1 MQRSIQ
7 LILKDDDKLV
17 KIVFEGGKESN
28 PIVEDNQVYLIDE
41 HPSPEEAGKA
51 LKTLYDRLMSES
63 TLVDDHTCPDEA
75 PSPEEIEDFFISLNE
90 MLMEMEEED
99 MGY

>member
-1 MQRSIQ
+1 MMVYVIP
-7 LILKDDDKLV
+7 KVDDKPI
-17 KIVFEGGKESN
+17 KIVFEDGKESN
-28 PIVEDNQVYLIDE
+28 PIVENDQVYVIDKQS
-41 HPSPEEAGKA
+41 SPEEAGKA
-51 LKTLYDRLMSES
+51 LKTLCDRLMSES

-75 PSPEEIEDFFISLNE
+75 PSSEEIEDFFISLNE

>member
-1 MQRSIQ
+1 MIYV
-7 LILKDDDKLV
+7 IPKNDDKLIQFV
-17 KIVFEGGKESN
+17 YTDRWSD
-28 PIVEDNQVYLIDE
+28 PIVENDWVYVVDE
-41 HPSPEEAGKA
+41 HASPEEAGKA
-51 LKTLYDRLMSES
+51 LKTLCDRLRSES
-63 TLVDDHTCPDEA
+63 TLADDDACPDEA

>member
-1 MQRSIQ
+1 MMIYV
-7 LILKDDDKLV
+7 ILKDNDKLV

>member
-1 MQRSIQ
+1 MMIYV
-7 LILKDDDKLV
+7 IPKVDNKPI
-17 KIVFEGGKESN
+17 KIVFEDGKESN
-28 PIVEDNQVYLIDE
+28 PIVEDDRVYVIDKQS
-41 HPSPEEAGKA
+41 SPEEAGKA

-75 PSPEEIEDFFISLNE
+75 PSPEEIEDFFISLK
-90 MLMEMEEED
+90 MLMEMEEEE

>member
-1 MQRSIQ
+1 MMIYV
-7 LILKDDDKLV
+7 IPKNDDKPV
-17 KIVFEGGKESN
+17 KIVFESGKESN
-28 PIVEDNQVYLIDE
+28 PIVEDDRVYVINE
-41 HPSPEEAGKA
+41 HPSPKENGEA

>member
-1 MQRSIQ
+1 MMVYVIP
-7 LILKDDDKLV
+7 KVDDKPI

-28 PIVEDNQVYLIDE
+28 PIVENDWVYVVDE
-41 HPSPEEAGKA
+41 HASPEEAGKA
-51 LKTLYDRLMSES
+51 LKTLCDRLRSES